1 MAADDLRITLHLKTI
16 DHLFTEP
23 DLSPFDPY
31 YAPYSFAAGMDYVV
45 GEMQRSPRARRTE
58 LTVLLPPAA
67 IDPGLEAR
75 TREAIGR
82 YAAAWAMSA
91 RQQRA
96 IELLRARRVLIAAG
110 LFFAIANLVYA
121 WFYRMGDVD
130 DATGV
135 VLDTLAEGLILA
147 AWVALWWPLDQLM
160 HAMWQRRNDER
171 DYQKLREIDLRI
183 LPDPDPPGTA

>member
-1 MAADDLRITLHLKTI
+1 VAADDLRVTLRLKTI
-16 DHLFTEP
+16 EDLFAEP

-31 YAPYSFAAGMDYVV
+31 YAHYSFAAGMDYLV
-45 GEMQRSPRARRTE
+45 GEMQSTPRSRRTE
-58 LTVLLPPAA
+58 LTVLLPAAA

-96 IELLRARRVLIAAG
+96 IEFLRARRVLIAAG
-110 LFFAIANLVYA
+110 LFFAIANIVYS
-121 WFYRMGDVD
+121 WFYRIGGVE

-135 VLDTLAEGLILA
+135 VFDTLAEGLILA

-160 HAMWQRRNDER
+160 HTLWQRRNDER

-183 LPDPDPPGTA
+183 LPDPNPPGVA